1 MVTRTTFGIP
11 RLDALVASLPP
22 LFAPGL
28 ASWLQVGLVLLSVVT
43 SAVSAAFG
51 LGGGVLL
58 IAVMALVMP
67 IPALVPVHGAVQLGS
82 NAGRSLVLLRHVNWP
97 AALWFCLGAVFGA
110 LAGGALSVN
119 LPADLVRIG
128 LGLFVL
134 WMVWARTPRFA
145 NVPRRAMTGAGFVA
159 TGLSMIFGAAG
170 PIGGAV
176 LSALGLDRQ
185 AFVATQA
192 VTALTMHVFKMVVF
206 GLFGFAF
213 APWAGLI
220 VMMVASGFLG
230 TVIGTRL
237 LARMP
242 DTAFRTGFRAIMSA
256 LALFLVWRGLAG
268 A

>member
-1 MVTRTTFGIP
+1 M
-11 RLDALVASLPP
+11 DALLASLPP

-28 ASWLQVGLVLLSVVT
+28 APWLQIGLVLLSIAT

-51 LGGGVLL
+51 LGGGIML
-58 IAVMALVMP
+58 ITVMALVMP
-67 IPALVPVHGAVQLGS
+67 IPALVPVHGVVQLGS

-97 AALWFCLGAVFGA
+97 AALWFAFGAVFGA
-110 LAGGALSVN
+110 LAGGSLAVN
-119 LPADLVRIG
+119 LPAPLVRIG

-134 WMVWARTPRFA
+134 WMVWSRAPRFA
-145 NVPRRAMTGAGFVA
+145 HAPKRAMAVAGFVA
-159 TGLSMIFGAAG
+159 TGLSMVFGATG

-185 AFVATQA
+185 AFVASQA
-192 VTALTMHVFKMVVF
+192 VTALTMHVFKIAVF
-206 GLFGFAF
+206 GLLGFAF

-220 VMMVASGFLG
+220 VMMVVSGFAG
-230 TVIGTRL
+230 TLIGTRL

-256 LALFLVWRGLAG
+256 LALILVWRGIAG